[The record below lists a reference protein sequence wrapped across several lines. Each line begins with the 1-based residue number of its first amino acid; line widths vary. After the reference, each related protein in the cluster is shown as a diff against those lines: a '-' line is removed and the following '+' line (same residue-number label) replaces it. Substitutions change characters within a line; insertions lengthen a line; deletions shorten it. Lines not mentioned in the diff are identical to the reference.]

1 MNIINKHLA
10 YLLIG
15 SSALLG
21 CAHVAMAQQLEL
33 GSSEPLEEVGWGSQ
47 AYGISADGKV
57 IVGQVT
63 GSNTVQVPFRWDSTT
78 GAKTTLMPYGTGNLA
93 NAQATAASA
102 DGNTIIGNSL
112 IGTTKHAVAW
122 LDGSTNPT
130 DLPGVG
136 TTAGVSAAAVSF
148 DGSTIVGYFYDL
160 GNIAHAVA
168 WSVANG
174 SAQATELF
182 GLNAGNSAPTALS
195 RDGTVVVGYSFTDV
209 SNTKRHAVK
218 WHNQVLT
225 DLGTLGGDN
234 SYANGVSAD
243 GLVIVGAS
251 ELTSGNTSVQHATVW
266 RDGVGGPTD
275 LGVLTGGTVSLAHAV
290 SADGTVIIG
299 SSTNAQGKI
308 QAVAW
313 YDGGSDIADL
323 GTLGGATS
331 DTAAVSEDGS
341 VIVGIS
347 QNQDIVIHAVAWVAD
362 NRTPIDLGT
371 LGGKNSSAVG
381 VSADGTVIVGNLT
394 GQDGLHHAA
403 LWKLVTVT
411 PPDPEPE
418 LTPALNPEPNVNPTP
433 TPEPTPTPTPVGIDV
448 TNTVD
453 TVAALA
459 HDTFA
464 VMGSQGAIVGRL
476 MGGSSSG
483 QGFNDFSG
491 AGLGMAKAGESW
503 YGIYSD
509 VGRAGDSKDVL
520 GWMTLGHA
528 FTDNFSAGAT
538 IAHTFWQD
546 MPDNYDRTNNNL
558 GGGIYAQW
566 KDTTQSGTWYMRG
579 SAAINRYDVERTRQ
593 VLGYT
598 EPGTGDST
606 INGWGVQLEAGQS
619 FDLGNKSSFGYY
631 GGLSYTDLKMDGY
644 TETNAYFPFTY
655 SDVKSQRTTAYFG
668 LNYGMA
674 LTDKVNW
681 SVNAEIEQDLS
692 HKDPSVI
699 ASADYIGAYEFGSDT
714 AHTRGSLSTTVSYA
728 LSDAVSIGVTP
739 YVNRT
744 LDKDTAFGAI
754 IGLSGKF

>member
-1 MNIINKHLA
+1 M
-10 YLLIG
+10 
-15 SSALLG
+15 
-21 CAHVAMAQQLEL
+21 
-33 GSSEPLEEVGWGSQ
+33 
-47 AYGISADGKV
+47 
-57 IVGQVT
+57 
-63 GSNTVQVPFRWDSTT
+63 
-78 GAKTTLMPYGTGNLA
+78 
-93 NAQATAASA
+93 
-102 DGNTIIGNSL
+102 
-112 IGTTKHAVAW
+112 
-122 LDGSTNPT
+122 
-130 DLPGVG
+130 
-136 TTAGVSAAAVSF
+136 
-148 DGSTIVGYFYDL
+148 
-160 GNIAHAVA
+160 
-168 WSVANG
+168 
-174 SAQATELF
+174 
-182 GLNAGNSAPTALS
+182 
-195 RDGTVVVGYSFTDV
+195 
-209 SNTKRHAVK
+209 
-218 WHNQVLT
+218 
-225 DLGTLGGDN
+225 
-234 SYANGVSAD
+234 
-243 GLVIVGAS
+243 
-251 ELTSGNTSVQHATVW
+251 
-266 RDGVGGPTD
+266 
-275 LGVLTGGTVSLAHAV
+275 
-290 SADGTVIIG
+290 
-299 SSTNAQGKI
+299 
-308 QAVAW
+308 
-313 YDGGSDIADL
+313 
-323 GTLGGATS
+323 
-331 DTAAVSEDGS
+331 
-341 VIVGIS
+341 
-347 QNQDIVIHAVAWVAD
+347 
-362 NRTPIDLGT
+362 
-371 LGGKNSSAVG
+371 
-381 VSADGTVIVGNLT
+381 
-394 GQDGLHHAA
+394 HAA

-546 MPDNYDRTNNNL
+546 MPDNYDHTNNNL

-714 AHTRGSLSTTVSYA
+714 AHTR
-728 LSDAVSIGVTP
+728 AVCRP
-739 YVNRT
+739 R
-744 LDKDTAFGAI
+744 FPMR
-754 IGLSGKF
+754 

>member
-1 MNIINKHLA
+1 MSA
-10 YLLIG
+10 AG
-15 SSALLG
+15 S
-21 CAHVAMAQQLEL
+21 
-33 GSSEPLEEVGWGSQ
+33 
-47 AYGISADGKV
+47 V
-57 IVGQVT
+57 IVG
-63 GSNTVQVPFRWDSTT
+63 
-78 GAKTTLMPYGTGNLA
+78 Y
-93 NAQATAASA
+93 
-102 DGNTIIGNSL
+102 
-112 IGTTKHAVAW
+112 
-122 LDGSTNPT
+122 
-130 DLPGVG
+130 
-136 TTAGVSAAAVSF
+136 
-148 DGSTIVGYFYDL
+148 
-160 GNIAHAVA
+160 
-168 WSVANG
+168 
-174 SAQATELF
+174 
-182 GLNAGNSAPTALS
+182 
-195 RDGTVVVGYSFTDV
+195 
-209 SNTKRHAVK
+209 
-218 WHNQVLT
+218 
-225 DLGTLGGDN
+225 
-234 SYANGVSAD
+234 
-243 GLVIVGAS
+243 S
-251 ELTSGNTSVQHATVW
+251 ELTSGNTALRHATVW
-266 RDGVGGPTD
+266 RDGATTPTD
-275 LGVLTGGTVSLAHAV
+275 LGTLTGNTFSMAHAV
-290 SADGTVIIG
+290 SADGSVIIG
-299 SSTNAQGKI
+299 LSRNTSTDQH
-308 QAVAW
+308 AVAW
-313 YDGGSDIADL
+313 YGGGSDITDL

-331 DTAAVSEDGS
+331 DTVAVSANGS
-341 VIVGIS
+341 VIVGNADNVS
-347 QNQDIVIHAVAWVAD
+347 TSHAVAWVGA
-362 NRTPIDLGT
+362 NGSLIDLGT
-371 LGGKNSSAVG
+371 LGGIKSNTTG
-381 VSADGTVIVGNLT
+381 VSADGTVIVGNF
-394 GQDGLHHAA
+394 QDTNNKYHAA
-403 LWKLVTVT
+403 LWKLVKVT
-411 PPDPEPE
+411 PPDPDLE
-418 LTPALNPEPNVNPTP
+418 LNTKPDPDPNANGKPAPTP
-433 TPEPTPTPTPVGIDV
+433 DPTPTPVGIDV

-459 HDTFA
+459 NDTFA

-509 VGRAGDSKDVL
+509 VGRAGDSKEVL

-546 MPDNYDRTNNNL
+546 MPDNYDHTNNNI

-566 KDTTQSGTWYMRG
+566 KDSTQSGTWYMRG
-579 SAAINRYDVERTRQ
+579 SAAINRYDTERTRQ

-598 EPGTGDST
+598 EPGSGDST

-631 GGLSYTDLKMDGY
+631 GGLNYTDLKMDGY
-644 TETNAYFPFTY
+644 TETGVYFPFTY

-699 ASADYIGAYEFGSDT
+699 ASADHIGAFEFGSDN

-728 LSDAVSIGVTP
+728 FSDAVSIGVTP

>member
-21 CAHVAMAQQLEL
+21 GAHIAAAQQLEL
-33 GSSEPLEEVGWGSQ
+33 DPSGSILLSEIGLGSQ
-47 AYGISADGKV
+47 VSGISANGKV
-57 IVGQVT
+57 AFGSVT
-63 GSNTVQVPFRWDSTT
+63 GVNNIQVPFRWDSKT
-78 GAKTTLMPYGTGNLA
+78 GDRTTLVPLGTGNLA
-93 NAQATAASA
+93 SAHASAASA
-102 DGNTIIGNSL
+102 DGGVIIGNSV
-112 IGTTKHAVAW
+112 IGTANHAVAW
-122 LDGSTNPT
+122 LNGSTSAT
-130 DLPGVG
+130 DLPGIG
-136 TTAGVSAAAVSF
+136 TPVDVAAQAVSF
-148 DGSTIVGYFYDL
+148 DGSTIVGFYHDDTPQHT
-160 GNIAHAVA
+160 AHAVQ
-168 WSVANG
+168 WTLNG
-174 SAQATELF
+174 GSPQVTELN
-182 GLNAGNSAPTALS
+182 GLSTGNSLASAVSQDGSVIVGYSANAANTIYRAVSWRNQTPTDLGSLGGDYSSATDLS
-195 RDGTVVVGYSFTDV
+195 ADGTVIVGYSEV
-209 SNTKRHAVK
+209 A
-218 WHNQVLT
+218 
-225 DLGTLGGDN
+225 
-234 SYANGVSAD
+234 A
-243 GLVIVGAS
+243 
-251 ELTSGNTSVQHATVW
+251 GNTLRHATVW
-266 RDGVGGPTD
+266 RDGATVPTD
-275 LGVLTGGTVSLAHAV
+275 LGILPGGIDSSASKV

-299 SSTNAQGKI
+299 SAKNADGNI
-308 QAVAW
+308 RGVAW
-313 YDGGSDIADL
+313 YGGDTTPTDLNTFGGTSSLTFAVSEHGDVIVGRAQTAENKYHAAAWIGKGAQPTDL
-323 GTLGGATS
+323 GTLGGLS
-331 DTAAVSEDGS
+331 STA
-341 VIVGIS
+341 
-347 QNQDIVIHAVAWVAD
+347 
-362 NRTPIDLGT
+362 L
-371 LGGKNSSAVG
+371 G
-381 VSADGTVIVGNLT
+381 VSADGTVIVGSLLGT
-394 GQDGLHHAA
+394 DVQPHAA
-403 LWKLVTVT
+403 LWKLVPVTPPEPKPIPHPNEDLTVT
-411 PPDPEPE
+411 PD
-418 LTPALNPEPNVNPTP
+418 
-433 TPEPTPTPTPVGIDV
+433 PTPTPVGIDV

-459 HDTFA
+459 HDTFS

-546 MPDNYDRTNNNL
+546 MPDNYDHTNNNI

-566 KDTTQSGTWYMRG
+566 KDSTQNGTWYMRG

-593 VLGYT
+593 VLGHT
-598 EPGTGDST
+598 EPGSGDST

-681 SVNAEIEQDLS
+681 SVNAEIEQDIS

-699 ASADYIGAYEFGSDT
+699 ASADYIGAFEFGSDT

-744 LDKDTAFGAI
+744 LDKDTGFGAI

>member
-1 MNIINKHLA
+1 M
-10 YLLIG
+10 G
-15 SSALLG
+15 GTSSIA
-21 CAHVAMAQQLEL
+21 
-33 GSSEPLEEVGWGSQ
+33 
-47 AYGISADGKV
+47 SAVSGDGKV
-57 IVGQVT
+57 IVGQAALDN
-63 GSNTVQVPFRWDSTT
+63 GD
-78 GAKTTLMPYGTGNLA
+78 KH
-93 NAQATAASA
+93 ATA
-102 DGNTIIGNSL
+102 
-112 IGTTKHAVAW
+112 W
-122 LDGSTNPT
+122 LGD
-130 DLPGVG
+130 
-136 TTAGVSAAAVSF
+136 
-148 DGSTIVGYFYDL
+148 
-160 GNIAHAVA
+160 
-168 WSVANG
+168 
-174 SAQATELF
+174 
-182 GLNAGNSAPTALS
+182 AL
-195 RDGTVVVGYSFTDV
+195 T
-209 SNTKRHAVK
+209 
-218 WHNQVLT
+218 
-225 DLGTLGGDN
+225 
-234 SYANGVSAD
+234 
-243 GLVIVGAS
+243 
-251 ELTSGNTSVQHATVW
+251 
-266 RDGVGGPTD
+266 PTD
-275 LGVLTGGTVSLAHAV
+275 LG
-290 SADGTVIIG
+290 
-299 SSTNAQGKI
+299 N
-308 QAVAW
+308 
-313 YDGGSDIADL
+313 
-323 GTLGGATS
+323 LGGATS
-331 DTAAVSEDGS
+331 AATLVS
-341 VIVGIS
+341 
-347 QNQDIVIHAVAWVAD
+347 N
-362 NRTPIDLGT
+362 
-371 LGGKNSSAVG
+371 
-381 VSADGTVIVGNLT
+381 DGTVIAGNVT
-394 GQDGLHHAA
+394 TSDTVKHAA

-411 PPDPEPE
+411 PPDPDPD
-418 LTPALNPEPNVNPTP
+418 PNPKPDPDPNVNPTP
-433 TPEPTPTPTPVGIDV
+433 TPDPTPTPVGIDV

-459 HDTFA
+459 HDTFS

-491 AGLGMAKAGESW
+491 AGLGMAKAGENW

-546 MPDNYDRTNNNL
+546 MPDNYDRTNNNI

-619 FDLGNKSSFGYY
+619 FDLGNKTSLGYY

-728 LSDAVSIGVTP
+728 FSDAVSIGVTP

>member
-1 MNIINKHLA
+1 MNILNKHLA

-15 SSALLG
+15 TSSLLG
-21 CAHVAMAQQLEL
+21 CAHAAMAQQPDYGAPVPVADLGGVNTSTASSVTGISLDGKVVVGSAARSNGSTTAPVMWNGGALIEL
-33 GSSEPLEEVGWGSQ
+33 GTLDSGVYNAKATAVSGDGSVIVGSTGQNGHGAATIWRADLIGPQYLDPLNNAYQSTANNISRDGKVIVGSSNTTALGDSHAMAWATNGTRTDLGSLGGSYARAQYVSADGSVIAGQADTAGLDARGVAWFGGLAQITDLGTLGGKTSGTTAVSSDGAVIVGYALTLPGDTHAVAWSDGNQQ
-47 AYGISADGKV
+47 AVNLGALGGTSSIASAVSGDGKV
-57 IVGQVT
+57 IVGQAALDN
-63 GSNTVQVPFRWDSTT
+63 GD
-78 GAKTTLMPYGTGNLA
+78 KH
-93 NAQATAASA
+93 ATA
-102 DGNTIIGNSL
+102 
-112 IGTTKHAVAW
+112 W
-122 LDGSTNPT
+122 LGD
-130 DLPGVG
+130 
-136 TTAGVSAAAVSF
+136 
-148 DGSTIVGYFYDL
+148 
-160 GNIAHAVA
+160 
-168 WSVANG
+168 
-174 SAQATELF
+174 
-182 GLNAGNSAPTALS
+182 AL
-195 RDGTVVVGYSFTDV
+195 T
-209 SNTKRHAVK
+209 
-218 WHNQVLT
+218 
-225 DLGTLGGDN
+225 
-234 SYANGVSAD
+234 
-243 GLVIVGAS
+243 
-251 ELTSGNTSVQHATVW
+251 
-266 RDGVGGPTD
+266 PTD
-275 LGVLTGGTVSLAHAV
+275 LG
-290 SADGTVIIG
+290 
-299 SSTNAQGKI
+299 N
-308 QAVAW
+308 
-313 YDGGSDIADL
+313 
-323 GTLGGATS
+323 LGGATS
-331 DTAAVSEDGS
+331 AATLVS
-341 VIVGIS
+341 
-347 QNQDIVIHAVAWVAD
+347 N
-362 NRTPIDLGT
+362 
-371 LGGKNSSAVG
+371 
-381 VSADGTVIVGNLT
+381 DGTVIAGNVT
-394 GQDGLHHAA
+394 TSDTVKHAA

-411 PPDPEPE
+411 PPDPDPD
-418 LTPALNPEPNVNPTP
+418 PNPKPDPDPNVNPTP
-433 TPEPTPTPTPVGIDV
+433 TPDPTPTPVGIDV

-459 HDTFA
+459 HDTFS

-491 AGLGMAKAGESW
+491 AGLGMAKAGENW

-546 MPDNYDRTNNNL
+546 MPDNYDRTNNNI

-619 FDLGNKSSFGYY
+619 FDLGNKTSLGYY

-728 LSDAVSIGVTP
+728 FSDAVSIGVTP

>member
-15 SSALLG
+15 ASSLLG
-21 CAHVAMAQQLEL
+21 GAHVAMAQQLEL
-33 GSSEPLEEVGWGSQ
+33 GSAPTLVEGADWHSS
-47 AYGISADGKV
+47 ATYGISADGNVIVGEVNGVGGYDVPAVWSSTTGALIVLKTLPGGETSNSHAMYVSAEGGVIVGVSSGADGNGHAVAWLNGSSIATDLGAIDALSSAYPNAVSADGKV
-57 IVGQVT
+57 IVGYSAIGGAQN
-63 GSNTVQVPFRWDSTT
+63 SNHAVVWS
-78 GAKTTLMPYGTGNLA
+78 LA
-93 NAQATAASA
+93 NGAATIHNLGTLGGNGSA
-102 DGNTIIGNSL
+102 
-112 IGTTKHAVAW
+112 
-122 LDGSTNPT
+122 
-130 DLPGVG
+130 
-136 TTAGVSAAAVSF
+136 AAAVSA
-148 DGSTIVGYFYDL
+148 DGKVIVGSADL
-160 GNIAHAVA
+160 LSTERHAAA
-168 WSVANG
+168 WYNNG
-174 SAQATELF
+174 S
-182 GLNAGNSAPTALS
+182 SA
-195 RDGTVVVGYSFTDV
+195 V
-209 SNTKRHAVK
+209 
-218 WHNQVLT
+218 
-225 DLGTLGGDN
+225 DLGTLGGSN
-234 SYANGVSAD
+234 SSASGLSANGTI
-243 GLVIVGAS
+243 IVGQAD
-251 ELTSGNTSVQHATVW
+251 LVNGDKHAVAW
-266 RDGVGGPTD
+266 YGQGANPTD
-275 LGVLTGGTVSLAHAV
+275 LGVLNGDTTSLAHTV
-290 SADGTVIIG
+290 SADGSVIIG
-299 SSTNAQGKI
+299 NSMSTVADRH
-308 QAVAW
+308 AVAW
-313 YDGGSDIADL
+313 YNQGTTPTDL

-331 DTAAVSEDGS
+331 DTVAVSANGS
-341 VIVGIS
+341 VIVGTAANADS
-347 QNQDIVIHAVAWVAD
+347 KNHAVVWIGSGASP
-362 NRTPIDLGT
+362 TDLGT
-371 LGGKNSSAVG
+371 LGGVSSLTTG
-381 VSADGTVIVGNLT
+381 VSADGTVIVGRST
-394 GQDGLHHAA
+394 GADNKLHAA

-418 LTPALNPEPNVNPTP
+418 PTPTPNPEPNVNPTP
-433 TPEPTPTPTPVGIDV
+433 TPEPTPTPVGIDV

-546 MPDNYDRTNNNL
+546 MPDNYDHTNNNL